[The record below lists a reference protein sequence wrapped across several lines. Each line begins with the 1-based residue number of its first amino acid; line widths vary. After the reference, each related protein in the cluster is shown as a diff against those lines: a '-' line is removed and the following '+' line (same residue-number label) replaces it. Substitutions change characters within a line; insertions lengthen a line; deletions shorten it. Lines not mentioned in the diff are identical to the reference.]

1 VRRAGGG
8 CASLLFTT
16 MCGRFTL
23 AVPGEQVA
31 AQFQLSTT
39 PELAARYNIAP
50 TQQVA
55 AVHAGDAGRE
65 LALFRWGLVPTWA
78 KDPSVGARMINARS
92 ETAAEKPSFRSA
104 LRQRR
109 CLIPADGFYE
119 WQAAAGGKQPFYIR
133 LTDGGLFAMAGLY
146 EHWKTPEGGWLHS
159 CTILTTEANEL
170 MRPLHDRMPVIL
182 APEQY
187 DMWLDPGLRDPGPLQ
202 ELLAPYPAE
211 GMVASPVSK
220 AVNRASNEGP
230 ELLAPAT

>member
-1 VRRAGGG
+1 
-8 CASLLFTT
+8 

-31 AQFQLSTT
+31 AQFQLAAP

-55 AVHAGDAGRE
+55 AVRAAEGGRE
-65 LALFRWGLVPTWA
+65 LALFRWGLVPSWA

-92 ETAAEKPSFRSA
+92 ETAAEKPAFRTA

-119 WQAAAGGKQPFYIR
+119 WQAAAGGKQPFHIR
-133 LTDGGLFAMAGLY
+133 CADGGLMAFAGLY

-159 CTILTTEANEL
+159 CTILTTEANAL
-170 MRPLHDRMPVIL
+170 MRPLHERMPVIL
-182 APEQY
+182 APEHY
-187 DMWLDPGLRDPGPLQ
+187 ALWLDPGLRDAGPLQ
-202 ELLAPYPAE
+202 QLLAPYPAE
-211 GMVASPVSK
+211 QLVATPVSK
-220 AVNRASNEGP
+220 AVNRVANDGP
-230 ELLAPAT
+230 ELLAPAG

>member
-1 VRRAGGG
+1 
-8 CASLLFTT
+8 

-39 PELAARYNIAP
+39 PELTARYNIAP
-50 TQQVA
+50 TQQIA
-55 AVHAGDAGRE
+55 AVRAGDAGRE
-65 LALFRWGLVPTWA
+65 LALFRWGLVPSWA

-92 ETAAEKPSFRSA
+92 ETVAEKPSFRTA

-119 WQAAAGGKQPFYIR
+119 WQAAAGGKQPFHIR
-133 LTDGGLFAMAGLY
+133 LADGGLFAMAGLY

-187 DMWLDPGLRDPGPLQ
+187 DLWLDPGLRDAGPLQ
-202 ELLAPYPAE
+202 ALIAPYPAE
-211 GMVASPVSK
+211 QMVAGPVSK
-220 AVNRASNEGP
+220 AVNRAGNEGP
-230 ELLAPAT
+230 ELLAPAS